1 MTRLILLVD
10 DNLDVMKVE
19 HRLLRQIRPDDSIVC
34 AFDGQSAWGLLNRLG
49 PVDLVVSD
57 WDMPRMDGCEL
68 ARRVRD
74 RFPLLPFVLVSG
86 NPDLRGAAG
95 CGASALLEKPFTREQ
110 LRSTLATLLGEDAP
124 AMEAT

>member
-19 HRLLRQIRPDDSIVC
+19 YRILRHIRPNDSIVC
-34 AFDGQSAWGLLNRLG
+34 ASDGLDAWELIERSPL
-49 PVDLVVSD
+49 VDVIVSD
-57 WDMPRMDGCEL
+57 WEMPGLRGDAL
-68 ARRVRD
+68 ARRVRE

-86 NPDLRGAAG
+86 NPDFRSVAD

-110 LRSTLATLLGEDAP
+110 LRSTLAALLGEDAG
-124 AMEAT
+124 AT